1 MRETINDY
9 KNVKVRKKNPDIMK
23 KWNEK
28 KWKMKVWKNVKKE
41 KTNTDGQTDWL
52 IVKKWKIVKKIN

>member
-1 MRETINDY
+1 
-9 KNVKVRKKNPDIMK
+9 MK
-23 KWNEK
+23 KWNEQ